1 MPPANLVNLEAV
13 GKSYGVR
20 PLLADVSLGVHAGDR
35 IGVLGVNGG
44 GKTTLLEVLAGIE
57 PPDDGRVSHARS
69 LRMAVVTQRGEL
81 PPGATVREV
90 ALARWRSTDLV
101 WDAEHE
107 WAADPRVRAVLS
119 GLGVGA
125 VGMDTPVAR
134 LSGGERRRVA
144 LAAAL
149 VGELDL
155 VVLDEPTN
163 HLDVEG
169 VRWLAEHLL
178 ARRCATI
185 VVTHDRW
192 FLDTVCGRIWEV
204 VDGRV
209 EQYEG
214 GYADWV
220 FARAERARQAEATE
234 STRRNLART
243 ELAWL
248 RRGAPARTSKPR
260 YRIEAAEALIADVP
274 PPRDAVELTAFARRR
289 LGKTVL
295 ELEDVTALAGDK
307 MLLDGVTWRIGP
319 GDRIGI
325 VGVNGSGKTTL
336 LRLLAGEAPPASGR
350 LVRGQTVRLAHLRQ
364 ELTAPA
370 PDDPHAGGGGASG
383 DVHAGERR
391 RLGDPH
397 SGDGGPFGDLH
408 SGGPHGDAGA
418 RSDSAA
424 VLSAL
429 PERLRVLEA
438 VEEVARYVT
447 LGKHELSAAQLAE
460 RLGFSPARQR
470 TPVAELSGGE
480 RRRLALTRLLM
491 TEPNVLLLD
500 EPTNDLDIDTLQQ
513 LERLLDSWA
522 GTLVV
527 VSHDRYLV
535 ERVCDTVVALF
546 GDGRI
551 THLPGGVEEY
561 LARWDAADTP
571 DTVSVGAAGAVAG
584 AAGTAGGARAAGAAA
599 GSAGSAG
606 AAASSAEQ
614 RAARKD
620 VVRIERQLDRL
631 AERQAAMHQAVLDAG
646 GDVDRLVELDGQLRA
661 VQAEKD
667 ALELEWLSAAEAAES
682 S

>member
-1 MPPANLVNLEAV
+1 MPPANLINLERV
-13 GKSYGVR
+13 NKSYGVR
-20 PLLADVSLGVHAGDR
+20 PLLTGISLGVHAGDR

-44 GKTTLLEVLAGIE
+44 GKTTLLEVMAGIE
-57 PPDDGRVSHARS
+57 PPDEGRVSHAGS

-81 PPGATVREV
+81 PAGATVREV
-90 ALARWRSTDLV
+90 VLARWEHRR
-101 WDAEHE
+101 EHE
-107 WAADPRVRAVLS
+107 WAADPRVRSVLD
-119 GLGVGA
+119 GLGLTA
-125 VGMDTPVAR
+125 VGLDTPVAR

-144 LAAAL
+144 LGAAL

-178 ARRCATI
+178 ARRCATV

-192 FLDTVCGRIWEV
+192 FLDTVCTRTWEV
-204 VDGRV
+204 ADGRV

-220 FARAERARQAEATE
+220 FARAERARRAEAAE
-234 STRRNLART
+234 ATRRNLARN

-260 YRIEAAEALIADVP
+260 FRIEAAEALIADVP
-274 PPRDAVELTAFARRR
+274 PPRDSVELLSFARRR

-295 ELEDVTALAGDK
+295 ELEDVTARVGPRT
-307 MLLDGVTWRIGP
+307 LLDGVTWRVGP
-319 GDRIGI
+319 GDRIGV

-336 LRLLAGEAPPASGR
+336 LRLLAGELSPAGGR
-350 LVRGQTVRLAHLRQ
+350 RVEGLTVRLAYLRQ
-364 ELTAPA
+364 ELE
-370 PDDPHAGGGGASG
+370 D
-383 DVHAGERR
+383 
-391 RLGDPH
+391 
-397 SGDGGPFGDLH
+397 
-408 SGGPHGDAGA
+408 
-418 RSDSAA
+418 
-424 VLSAL
+424 L

-438 VEEVARYVT
+438 VEEIARHVV
-447 LGKHELSAAQLAE
+447 LGRSELSASQLAE

-491 TEPNVLLLD
+491 AEPNVLLLD

-513 LERLLDSWA
+513 LEQLLDSWP

-551 THLPGGVEEY
+551 THLPGGVDEY
-561 LARWDAADTP
+561 LARRDAAA
-571 DTVSVGAAGAVAG
+571 AAGG
-584 AAGTAGGARAAGAAA
+584 SGRAASSGSGRAAAGGAGPAADGS
-599 GSAGSAG
+599 GSAAVGEARARG
-606 AAASSAEQ
+606 GSAEQ

-620 VVRIERQLDRL
+620 LARLERQLDRL
-631 AERQAAMHQAVLDAG
+631 ADRQAALQQALLDAAS
-646 GDVDRLVELDGQLRA
+646 DVDKLVELDGRLRT
-661 VQAEKD
+661 VLAEKD
-667 ALELEWLSAAEAAES
+667 ELEHEWLLAAEDAYNQ
-682 S
+682 

>member
-1 MPPANLVNLEAV
+1 MPPANLINLERV
-13 GKSYGVR
+13 NKSYGVR
-20 PLLADVSLGVHAGDR
+20 PLLTGISLGVHAGDR

-44 GKTTLLEVLAGIE
+44 GKTTLLEVMAGIE
-57 PPDDGRVSHARS
+57 PPDEGRVSHAGS

-81 PPGATVREV
+81 PAGATVREV
-90 ALARWRSTDLV
+90 VLARWEHRR
-101 WDAEHE
+101 EHE
-107 WAADPRVRAVLS
+107 WAADPRVRSVLD
-119 GLGVGA
+119 GLGLTA
-125 VGMDTPVAR
+125 VGLDTPVAR

-144 LAAAL
+144 LGAAL

-178 ARRCATI
+178 ARRCATV

-192 FLDTVCGRIWEV
+192 FLDTVCTRTWEV
-204 VDGRV
+204 ADGRV

-220 FARAERARQAEATE
+220 FARAERARRAEAAE
-234 STRRNLART
+234 ATRRNLARN

-260 YRIEAAEALIADVP
+260 FRIEAAEALIADVP
-274 PPRDAVELTAFARRR
+274 PPRDSVELLSFARRR

-295 ELEDVTALAGDK
+295 ELEDVTARVGPRT
-307 MLLDGVTWRIGP
+307 LLDGVTWRVGP
-319 GDRIGI
+319 GDRIGV

-336 LRLLAGEAPPASGR
+336 LRLLAGELSPAGGR
-350 LVRGQTVRLAHLRQ
+350 RVEGLTVRLAYLRQ
-364 ELTAPA
+364 ELE
-370 PDDPHAGGGGASG
+370 D
-383 DVHAGERR
+383 
-391 RLGDPH
+391 
-397 SGDGGPFGDLH
+397 
-408 SGGPHGDAGA
+408 
-418 RSDSAA
+418 
-424 VLSAL
+424 L

-438 VEEVARYVT
+438 VEEIARHVV
-447 LGKHELSAAQLAE
+447 LGRSELSASQLAE

-491 TEPNVLLLD
+491 AEPNVLLLD

-513 LERLLDSWA
+513 LEQLLDSWP

-527 VSHDRYLV
+527 VSHDRYRV

-551 THLPGGVEEY
+551 THLPGGVDEY
-561 LARWDAADTP
+561 LARRDAAA
-571 DTVSVGAAGAVAG
+571 AAGG
-584 AAGTAGGARAAGAAA
+584 SGRAASSGSGRAAAGGAGPAADGS
-599 GSAGSAG
+599 GSAAVGEARARG
-606 AAASSAEQ
+606 GSAEQ

-620 VVRIERQLDRL
+620 LARLERQLDRL
-631 AERQAAMHQAVLDAG
+631 ADRQAALQQALLDAAS
-646 GDVDRLVELDGQLRA
+646 DVDKLVELDGRLRT
-661 VQAEKD
+661 VLAEKD
-667 ALELEWLSAAEAAES
+667 ELEHEWLLAAEDAYNQ
-682 S
+682 